1 MKPIARSRSS
11 KRRAVRSLIDP
22 DTGAH
27 THAVARRG
35 CLGRVPDSHDA
46 FFPPQTRYAVGCRE
60 KSFRQVVLAYPAMD
74 TSLADSQ
81 TVNVAFDFQLSD
93 IEQGLASLPRARWAR
108 IAGWS
113 SILVV
118 AALIAWRLREGR
130 DPGYVILLGVFLM
143 VVLFVGRDPSKRIA
157 KRVYEGLPP
166 EARHVELSFNQQ
178 GIKLTTGSESTETP
192 WTQLSHVLDSRS
204 SILLFESRSNAQI
217 VPKRALT
224 PEQYSVLHALVRR
237 HVVRRNEPWLT
248 PQITVRIAIY
258 AVLFGAFWFFYQH
271 RH

>member
-1 MKPIARSRSS
+1 
-11 KRRAVRSLIDP
+11 
-22 DTGAH
+22 
-27 THAVARRG
+27 
-35 CLGRVPDSHDA
+35 
-46 FFPPQTRYAVGCRE
+46 
-60 KSFRQVVLAYPAMD
+60 VVLAYPDMD
-74 TSLADSQ
+74 TSREDSQ
-81 TVNVAFDFQLSD
+81 TITVGFDFQLSD

-108 IAGWS
+108 IAGWL

-143 VVLFVGRDPSKRIA
+143 VVLFMGRDPSKRIA

-178 GIKLTTGSESTETP
+178 GIVLTTGTESTETP
-192 WTQLSHVLDSRS
+192 WTQLSHVLDSRN

-224 PEQYSVLHALVRR
+224 PEQYSALRSLVRQ

-248 PQITVRIAIY
+248 PQIAVRIAIY
-258 AVLFGAFWFFYQH
+258 AALFGAFWFFYQR

>member
-1 MKPIARSRSS
+1 
-11 KRRAVRSLIDP
+11 
-22 DTGAH
+22 
-27 THAVARRG
+27 
-35 CLGRVPDSHDA
+35 
-46 FFPPQTRYAVGCRE
+46 
-60 KSFRQVVLAYPAMD
+60 VVLVCPAMD

-81 TVNVAFDFQLSD
+81 TITVAFDFQLSD

-178 GIKLTTGSESTETP
+178 GIVLTTGTESTETP
-192 WTQLSHVLDSRS
+192 WTRLSHVLDSRS

-224 PEQYSVLHALVRR
+224 PEQYSALRALVRQ

-248 PQITVRIAIY
+248 PQIALRIAIY